1 MSGHH
6 AAPGIDDEPDTS
18 RPALQA
24 LAADILYCNVAGSG
38 PTFPVAQNAAE
49 RARRWL
55 NEVGMFSHAG
65 YDAYNEWLSQA
76 RADLAA
82 FMGDPGG
89 ASRIA
94 LMTSATEGLNTLS
107 LGLQIPPGSLIVTTA
122 EEHGSALM
130 PLHRRRERGDQL
142 RILDYSDDTEFII
155 DLVRAIED
163 GARAL
168 VMSLV
173 SCKSGA
179 VLPVRAA
186 CAVARRAGVITIVD
200 AAQALGQIPVDVN
213 ELGADAVVTLGHKW
227 MHGPLAT
234 GAIWVRDIEQ
244 FSVERLGWR
253 SIVEGGYYVPA
264 QPGGARRSDTVEQGL
279 TTYTL
284 QPDARRF
291 EAGTIDAAA
300 FVGLR
305 QSIAIHRALGSLV
318 PSRIKDLRRRL
329 FEQTLA
335 LDLPVRSRPH
345 DPTGIVVVEPR
356 GGDAAGIV
364 TGMWREDRV
373 VVKHLTERGVVPD
386 GIRISFWA
394 LHTEGDIELL
404 SAALARQLAVKV

>member
-1 MSGHH
+1 
-6 AAPGIDDEPDTS
+6 
-18 RPALQA
+18 
-24 LAADILYCNVAGSG
+24 
-38 PTFPVAQNAAE
+38 
-49 RARRWL
+49 
-55 NEVGMFSHAG
+55 
-65 YDAYNEWLSQA
+65 
-76 RADLAA
+76 
-82 FMGDPGG
+82 
-89 ASRIA
+89 
-94 LMTSATEGLNTLS
+94 MTSATEGLNTLS
-107 LGLQIPPGSLIVTTA
+107 LGLQIPPGALIVTTA

-142 RILDYSDDTEFII
+142 RILEYSDDREFII
-155 DLVRAIED
+155 DLVRALED

-186 CAVARRAGVITIVD
+186 CAVARQAGAVTIVD

-234 GAIWVRDIEQ
+234 GAIWVRDLDQ

-253 SIVEGGYYVPA
+253 SQAEFDVHDG
-264 QPGGARRSDTVEQGL
+264 
-279 TTYTL
+279 YTL

-291 EAGTIDAAA
+291 ETGTIDAPA

-305 QSIAIHRALGSLV
+305 QAIAIQRTLGTLV
-318 PSRIKDLRRRL
+318 HSRIKDLRRRL
-329 FEQTLA
+329 FEQIEA
-335 LDLPVRSRPH
+335 LDLPLRSRPS

-364 TGMWREDRV
+364 AGMWREDRV
-373 VVKHLTERGVVPD
+373 VVKHLAERGVVPD

-404 SAALARQLAVKV
+404 SAALARQLAVTV

>member
-6 AAPGIDDEPDTS
+6 AAPGIDEQPDTS

-38 PTFPVAQNAAE
+38 PTFPAAQDAAE

-55 NEVGMFSHAG
+55 NEVGMFSHVG

-142 RILDYSDDTEFII
+142 RILDYSDDREFII
-155 DLVRAIED
+155 DLLRALED

-186 CAVARRAGVITIVD
+186 CAVARQAGAVTIVD

-234 GAIWVRDIEQ
+234 GAIWIRDIEQ
-244 FSVERLGWR
+244 FSAERLGWR
-253 SIVEGGYYVPA
+253 SQAEFDVHDG
-264 QPGGARRSDTVEQGL
+264 
-279 TTYTL
+279 YTL

-291 EAGTIDAAA
+291 ETGTIDAPA

-305 QSIAIHRALGSLV
+305 QAIAIQRALGAVV

-329 FEQTLA
+329 LEQTLA

-356 GGDAAGIV
+356 GGVAAGIV
-364 TGMWREDRV
+364 TGMWRDDRV

-404 SAALARQLAVKV
+404 SAALARQLAVTV

>member
-6 AAPGIDDEPDTS
+6 AAPGIDDQPDTS

-24 LAADILYCNVAGSG
+24 LTSDILYCNVAGSG
-38 PTFPVAQNAAE
+38 PTFPIAQDAAE

-55 NEVGMFSHAG
+55 NEVGMFSHVG

-76 RADLAA
+76 REDLAE
-82 FMGDPGG
+82 FIGDPGG

-94 LMTSATEGLNTLS
+94 LMTSATDGLNTLS

-142 RILDYSDDTEFII
+142 RILKYSDDTEFIV
-155 DLVRAIED
+155 DLVRALED

-186 CAVARRAGVITIVD
+186 CAVARQAGAITIVD
-200 AAQALGQIPVDVN
+200 AAQALGQIPVDVR

-253 SIVEGGYYVPA
+253 SQSEFDVNEGY
-264 QPGGARRSDTVEQGL
+264 R
-279 TTYTL
+279 L

-291 EAGTIDAAA
+291 ETGTIDAPA

-305 QSIAIHRALGSLV
+305 QAIAVQRALGSV
-318 PSRIKDLRRRL
+318 VSSRIRDLRRRL

-335 LDLPVRSRPH
+335 LDLPTRSRPG

-364 TGMWREDRV
+364 TGMWRDDRV
-373 VVKHLTERGVVPD
+373 VVKHLAERGVVPD

>member
-6 AAPGIDDEPDTS
+6 AAPGIDDQPDTS

-38 PTFPVAQNAAE
+38 PTFPIAQDAAE

-76 RADLAA
+76 RDDLAA
-82 FMGDPGG
+82 FVGDPGG
-89 ASRIA
+89 GSRIA

-142 RILDYSDDTEFII
+142 RILEHSDDTGFIV
-155 DLVRAIED
+155 DLVRALED

-186 CAVARRAGVITIVD
+186 CAVARQAGAVTIVD
-200 AAQALGQIPVDVN
+200 AAQALGQIPVDVK

-234 GAIWVRDIEQ
+234 GAIWVRDVDQ

-253 SIVEGGYYVPA
+253 SQAEFDVHEG
-264 QPGGARRSDTVEQGL
+264 
-279 TTYTL
+279 YTL
-284 QPDARRF
+284 QLDARRF
-291 EAGTIDAAA
+291 ETGTIDAAA

-305 QSIAIHRALGSLV
+305 QAIAVQRTLGSLV
-318 PSRIKDLRRRL
+318 PSRIRDLRGLL
-329 FEQTLA
+329 FEQLLA
-335 LDLPVRSRPH
+335 LSLPVRSRPH

-364 TGMWREDRV
+364 TGMWRDDRV
-373 VVKHLTERGVVPD
+373 VVKHLAERGVVPD

>member
-6 AAPGIDDEPDTS
+6 AAPGIDDHPDTS

-24 LAADILYCNVAGSG
+24 LAPDILYCNVAGSG
-38 PTFPVAQNAAE
+38 PTFPVAQDAAE

-76 RADLAA
+76 RDDLAA
-82 FMGDPGG
+82 YVGDPGG

-142 RILDYSDDTEFII
+142 RILRYSNDAEFII
-155 DLVRAIED
+155 DLVHAFED

-186 CAVARRAGVITIVD
+186 CAVARQAGVVTIID

-227 MHGPLAT
+227 VHGPLAT
-234 GAIWVRDIEQ
+234 GAIWVRDVDQ

-253 SIVEGGYYVPA
+253 SQAEFDVDEG
-264 QPGGARRSDTVEQGL
+264 
-279 TTYTL
+279 YTL

-291 EAGTIDAAA
+291 ETGTIDAPA

-305 QSIAIHRALGSLV
+305 QAIAIQRALGSLV
-318 PSRIKDLRRRL
+318 PSRIRDLRRRL
-329 FEQTLA
+329 FEQVEA
-335 LDLPVRSRPH
+335 LDLPVRSRPT

-364 TGMWREDRV
+364 TGMWRDDRV
-373 VVKHLTERGVVPD
+373 VVKHLAERGVVPD

-404 SAALARQLAVKV
+404 SAALARQLAVTV

>member
-6 AAPGIDDEPDTS
+6 AAPVIDELPDTS

-24 LAADILYCNVAGSG
+24 LSPDILYCNVAGSG
-38 PTFPVAQNAAE
+38 PTFPEAQEMAE

-55 NEVGMFSHAG
+55 NEVGMFSHVG

-76 RADLAA
+76 RDDLAA
-82 FMGDPGG
+82 LLGDPGG

-107 LGLQIPPGSLIVTTA
+107 QGLQIPPGSLIVTTA

-130 PLHRRRERGDQL
+130 PLHRRRERGDKP
-142 RILDYSDDTEFII
+142 RILDYRDDAEFILE
-155 DLVRAIED
+155 LVRALED
-163 GARAL
+163 GAKAL

-186 CAVARRAGVITIVD
+186 CAVARQAGAITIVD

-234 GAIWVRDIEQ
+234 GAIWVRDVEQ

-253 SIVEGGYYVPA
+253 SQAEFDVHDG
-264 QPGGARRSDTVEQGL
+264 
-279 TTYTL
+279 YTL

-305 QSIAIHRALGSLV
+305 QAFAIHRALGSLV
-318 PSRIKDLRRRL
+318 PTRIRELRRQL
-329 FEQTLA
+329 FAQIEA

-345 DPTGIVVVEPR
+345 DPTGIVVVAPR

-364 TGMWREDRV
+364 TGMWRDDRV

-404 SAALARQLAVKV
+404 SAALARQLAVTA

>member
-6 AAPGIDDEPDTS
+6 AAPGIDEQPDTS

-38 PTFPVAQNAAE
+38 PTFPAAQDAAE

-55 NEVGMFSHAG
+55 NEVGMFSHVG

-107 LGLQIPPGSLIVTTA
+107 LGLQIPPGALIVTTA

-142 RILDYSDDTEFII
+142 RILEYSDDREFII
-155 DLVRAIED
+155 DLVRALED

-186 CAVARRAGVITIVD
+186 CAVARQAGAVTIVD

-234 GAIWVRDIEQ
+234 GAIWIRDIDQ

-253 SIVEGGYYVPA
+253 SQAEFDVHDG
-264 QPGGARRSDTVEQGL
+264 
-279 TTYTL
+279 YTL

-291 EAGTIDAAA
+291 ETGTIDAPA

-305 QSIAIHRALGSLV
+305 QAIAIQRALGAVV
-318 PSRIKDLRRRL
+318 PSRIRELRRRL
-329 FEQTLA
+329 FEQLHA
-335 LDLPVRSRPH
+335 LDLPMRSRPQE
-345 DPTGIVVVEPR
+345 PTGIVVVEPR

-364 TGMWREDRV
+364 SGMWRDDRV
-373 VVKHLTERGVVPD
+373 VVKHLAERGVVPD

-394 LHTEGDIELL
+394 LHTEADIELL
-404 SAALARQLAVKV
+404 SAALARQLAVTA

>member
-6 AAPGIDDEPDTS
+6 AAPGIEDQPDTS

-24 LAADILYCNVAGSG
+24 LSPEILYCNVAGSG
-38 PTFPVAQNAAE
+38 PTFPIAQDAAE

-65 YDAYNEWLSQA
+65 YDAYNEWLGEA
-76 RADLAA
+76 RDDLAA

-89 ASRIA
+89 GSRIA

-107 LGLQIPPGSLIVTTA
+107 LGLQVPPGSLIVTTA
-122 EEHGSALM
+122 EEHASALM

-142 RILDYSDDTEFII
+142 RILKYSDDTGFMV
-155 DLVRAIED
+155 DLIRALED

-186 CAVARRAGVITIVD
+186 CAVARQAGAVTIVD

-253 SIVEGGYYVPA
+253 SQTEFDVDEGY
-264 QPGGARRSDTVEQGL
+264 R
-279 TTYTL
+279 L

-291 EAGTIDAAA
+291 EAGTVDAAA
-300 FVGLR
+300 FLGLR
-305 QSIAIHRALGSLV
+305 QAIAVHRALGPV
-318 PSRIKDLRRRL
+318 IFSRIRDLRRLL

-335 LDLPVRSRPH
+335 LDLPARSRPN
-345 DPTGIVVVEPR
+345 DPTGIVVLEPR
-356 GGDAAGIV
+356 GSDAAGIV
-364 TGMWREDRV
+364 AGMWRDDRV
-373 VVKHLTERGVVPD
+373 VVKHLTEGGVVPD

-404 SAALARQLAVKV
+404 SAALARQLAVTV

>member
-6 AAPGIDDEPDTS
+6 AAPGIDDLPDTS
-18 RPALQA
+18 RAALQA
-24 LAADILYCNVAGSG
+24 LSPDVLYCNVAGSG
-38 PTFPVAQNAAE
+38 PTFPAAQDAAE

-55 NEVGMFSHAG
+55 NQVGMFSHVG

-76 RADLAA
+76 REDLAA

-107 LGLQIPPGSLIVTTA
+107 LGLTIPPGSLIVTTA

-130 PLHRRRERGDQL
+130 PLHRRRERGDEL
-142 RILDYSDDTEFII
+142 RILRYGDDTEFIV
-155 DLVRAIED
+155 DLVRALED

-186 CAVARRAGVITIVD
+186 CAVARQAGAVTIID

-253 SIVEGGYYVPA
+253 SQAEFDVDEG
-264 QPGGARRSDTVEQGL
+264 
-279 TTYTL
+279 YTL

-291 EAGTIDAAA
+291 ETGTIDAAA

-305 QSIAIHRALGSLV
+305 QAIAIQRALGSLV
-318 PSRIKDLRRRL
+318 PARVRDLRARL
-329 FEQTLA
+329 FEQVQA
-335 LDLPVRSRPH
+335 LDLPARSRPH

-364 TGMWREDRV
+364 SGMWRDDRV
-373 VVKHLTERGVVPD
+373 VVKHLAERGVVPD
-386 GIRISFWA
+386 GVRISFWA

-404 SAALARQLAVKV
+404 SAALARQLAVTA

>member
-6 AAPGIDDEPDTS
+6 AAPGIDEQPDTS

-38 PTFPVAQNAAE
+38 PTFPAAQDAAE

-55 NEVGMFSHAG
+55 NEVGMFSHVG

-107 LGLQIPPGSLIVTTA
+107 LGLQIPPGALIVTTA

-142 RILDYSDDTEFII
+142 RILEYSDDREFII
-155 DLVRAIED
+155 DLVRALED

-186 CAVARRAGVITIVD
+186 CAVARQAGAVTIVD

-234 GAIWVRDIEQ
+234 GAIWIRDIDQ

-253 SIVEGGYYVPA
+253 SQAEFDVHDG
-264 QPGGARRSDTVEQGL
+264 
-279 TTYTL
+279 YTL

-291 EAGTIDAAA
+291 ETGTIDAPA

-305 QSIAIHRALGSLV
+305 QAIAIQRALGAVV
-318 PSRIKDLRRRL
+318 PSRIRELRRQL
-329 FEQTLA
+329 FEQLHA
-335 LDLPVRSRPH
+335 LDLPMRSRPQE
-345 DPTGIVVVEPR
+345 PTGIVVVEPR

-364 TGMWREDRV
+364 SGMWRDDRV
-373 VVKHLTERGVVPD
+373 VVKHLAERGVVPD

-394 LHTEGDIELL
+394 LHTEADIELL
-404 SAALARQLAVKV
+404 SAALARQLAVTA

>member
-6 AAPGIDDEPDTS
+6 AAPGIDDQPDTS
-18 RPALQA
+18 RAALQA
-24 LAADILYCNVAGSG
+24 LAPDTLYCNVAGSG
-38 PTFPVAQNAAE
+38 PTFPVAQDAAE

-55 NEVGMFSHAG
+55 NEVGMFSHVG

-76 RADLAA
+76 REDLAT
-82 FMGDPGG
+82 FIGDPGG
-89 ASRIA
+89 ASHIA

-107 LGLQIPPGSLIVTTA
+107 LGLTIPPGSLIVTTA

-130 PLHRRRERGDQL
+130 PLHRRRERGDEL
-142 RILDYSDDTEFII
+142 RILEYSDDREFII
-155 DLVRAIED
+155 DLVRALED

-186 CAVARRAGVITIVD
+186 CAVARQAGAVTIVD
-200 AAQALGQIPVDVN
+200 AAQALGQIPVDVKD
-213 ELGADAVVTLGHKW
+213 LGADAVVTLGHKW

-234 GAIWVRDIEQ
+234 GAIWVRDIDQ
-244 FSVERLGWR
+244 FNVERLGWR
-253 SIVEGGYYVPA
+253 SVVEGG
-264 QPGGARRSDTVEQGL
+264 
-279 TTYTL
+279 TYTL

-291 EAGTIDAAA
+291 ETGTIDAAA

-305 QSIAIHRALGSLV
+305 QAIAVQRALGPLV
-318 PSRIKDLRRRL
+318 PSRIRDLRRQL
-329 FEQTLA
+329 FEQIQA

-364 TGMWREDRV
+364 TGMWRDDRV
-373 VVKHLTERGVVPD
+373 VVKHLAERGVVPD

-394 LHTEGDIELL
+394 LHTEGDIGLL
-404 SAALARQLAVKV
+404 SAALARQLAVTA